1 MPSCLQVLSR
11 SNVAM
16 AIAQESNRIRPSVKV
31 VHRKANQ
38 DTTVGNVQVPADTQI
53 AVAVGAVRFP
63 SRIAA
68 TTLSCVWV

>member
-16 AIAQESNRIRPSVKV
+16 AIAQESNRIRPSVKL

-38 DTTVGNVQVPADTQI
+38 DTTVGNMQVPAGTKI
-53 AVAVGAVRFP
+53 AVSIAAVR
-63 SRIAA
+63 SLHLI
-68 TTLSCVWV
+68 TT